1 MGQPSRPNSARLRL
15 RFALAGLALAVLLPF
30 LWWFFRAPLAQSAPE
45 RPASQLR
52 KSTQTPESGPP
63 ATDDSAAKKPNAIT
77 PSADLQEVARLR
89 LLLADLVSRWESFPD
104 SPALLAET
112 AALHQQLLEADP
124 VSGAAA
130 IIAEL
135 RSGVNRET
143 GLPFLVGPE
152 GVLDAAPTW
161 RTTLL
166 DWLGQMD
173 PRQAAAYSRE
183 ILQTTN
189 SADEYALA
197 LRNLVWAMPPPLAT
211 AEIAG
216 YLQNLLDRSDWR
228 ANPSAGYLEA
238 FDIALELGETGLQ
251 QMLGAL
257 RSAAPGESVADRA
270 VEHAAFVA
278 LDRLLLRDPALFVR
292 TMEKSPELLR
302 DLPDHRAS
310 LYSRLDVRQPQ
321 QARFLESYLRQ
332 TPPDSPEMLYFFSIF
347 PNPNRFVNHRLVS
360 QSSAER
366 PTEPMVEVDRAVIER
381 AKQWLGNPELAPQH
395 ENLRFLILRLQEFL

>member
-15 RFALAGLALAVLLPF
+15 GFALAGLALAVLLPF
-30 LWWFFRAPLAQSAPE
+30 LWWVFCAPLTERSPE
-45 RPASQLR
+45 RPASR
-52 KSTQTPESGPP
+52 VSSPAPTPESGLPR
-63 ATDDSAAKKPNAIT
+63 TDDSAAKKPNART
-77 PSADLQEVARLR
+77 PSADPQEVARLR
-89 LLLADLVSRWESFPD
+89 RLLADLVSRWESFPD
-104 SPALLAET
+104 SPALLAEIE
-112 AALHQQLLEADP
+112 ALHQQLLEADP

-152 GVLDAAPTW
+152 GVLEAAPTW

-197 LRNLVWAMPPPLAT
+197 LRNLVWTMPPPLAT

-216 YLQNLLDRSDWR
+216 YLQNLLDRPDWR

-257 RSAAPGESVADRA
+257 RSAAPGDSVADRA

-292 TMEKSPELLR
+292 TTEKSPELLR

-310 LYSRLDVRQPQ
+310 FYSRLDVREPQ